1 LKTISF
7 KLPEA
12 LDSKLSAAAR
22 RLKRTK
28 SAVVRDVLE
37 EYLDKSGRAKGV
49 SCLDLCA
56 DLVGCFEGPTDLA
69 SNKKYMEGYGR

>member
-1 LKTISF
+1 MKTISL

-28 SAVVRDVLE
+28 SAVVREVLE
-37 EYLDKSGRAKGV
+37 NYLDESAPPKGV
-49 SCLDLCA
+49 SCLDLAA
-56 DLVGCFEGPTDLA
+56 DLVGCIDGPTDL
-69 SNKKYMEGYGR
+69 SYNKKYMQGFGR